1 MQSVSAP
8 KPPCVPENKLKALR
22 VERVEL
28 STKVEE
34 LREDA
39 NIEAA
44 RVIDL
49 PNRLTNV
56 PD

>member
-34 LREDA
+34 LRKDA
-39 NIEAA
+39 NIEVA
-44 RVIDL
+44 RGD
-49 PNRLTNV
+49 RSAESAHQRT
-56 PD
+56 